1 MTAVVLAPPSAV
13 AVWLAEE
20 IGTRIPGVERVL
32 FLEKADWVFVWT
44 VVPDFNRVS
53 RDLVYDAELRLVDA
67 HPEVVFHFHVVTS
80 VDSVPD
86 EAMSA

>member
-1 MTAVVLAPPSAV
+1 MKEALLAPPSAV

-20 IGTRIPGVERVL
+20 IGSHIPGVERVL

-44 VVPDFNRVS
+44 VVPDFNGDS
-53 RDLVYDAELRLVDA
+53 RDLVYEAEVRLVDA
-67 HPEVVFHFHVVTS
+67 HPEFVFHFHVVTS

-86 EAMSA
+86 EALSA

>member
-20 IGTRIPGVERVL
+20 SGPHIPGVERVL

-44 VVPDFNRVS
+44 VVPDFDRATC
-53 RDLVYDAELRLVDA
+53 DLVYAAEGRLIDA
-67 HPEVVFHFHVVTS
+67 HPEVSFHFHVVTS
-80 VDSVPD
+80 VDSVPA
-86 EAMSA
+86 EACTA